1 MVNKDVYKFQS
12 FVTIN
17 YKHLM
22 AFQIV
27 KAVLFLMATLAVF
40 VWAWLDNQ

>member
-17 YKHLM
+17 YKHPM

-27 KAVLFLMATLAVF
+27 KVVLLLIATLAVF
-40 VWAWLDNQ
+40 VLAWLDHQ